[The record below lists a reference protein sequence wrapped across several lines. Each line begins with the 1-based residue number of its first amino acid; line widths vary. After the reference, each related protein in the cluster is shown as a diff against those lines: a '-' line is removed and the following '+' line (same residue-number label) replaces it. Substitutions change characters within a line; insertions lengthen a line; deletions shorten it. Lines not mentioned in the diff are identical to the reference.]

1 MIRQLPSLLLFL
13 VLAAFTPATAQQWVE
28 HRPAGAGYR
37 IEFPGAPAIESEDRH
52 NKAGRPY
59 KLTMASY
66 QPSRNVVFM
75 VSHADWEPTAVDPD
89 LQAELDRARDGGLQ
103 NSKGTLLEEKRL
115 TVGDTPARRIL
126 ADIPQG
132 RTVQLIV
139 LSSSRIYHVIALVPA
154 GWEDGPDIKRFL
166 QSFALVPP

>member
-132 RTVQLIV
+132 RSAIDCAEQQSHLP
-139 LSSSRIYHVIALVPA
+139 RHRPCA
-154 GWEDGPDIKRFL
+154 GRLGRWPRH
-166 QSFALVPP
+166 